1 MKNSNFNHGISPEK
15 LTKMI
20 LEDKYIQSL
29 FVEKN
34 NIYTFSTPK
43 IVKNEDG
50 IKYIYPPEIL
60 KRVFQIDGFIKQ
72 REEQIRKS
80 NGACEN

>member
-29 FVEKN
+29 IVEKSN
-34 NIYTFSTPK
+34 VYAFSTPK
-43 IVKNEDG
+43 IIKNEDT
-50 IKYIYPPEIL
+50 IDYIYPPEIL
-60 KRVFQIDGFIKQ
+60 KRVLD
-72 REEQIRKS
+72 RKS
-80 NGACEN
+80 VV